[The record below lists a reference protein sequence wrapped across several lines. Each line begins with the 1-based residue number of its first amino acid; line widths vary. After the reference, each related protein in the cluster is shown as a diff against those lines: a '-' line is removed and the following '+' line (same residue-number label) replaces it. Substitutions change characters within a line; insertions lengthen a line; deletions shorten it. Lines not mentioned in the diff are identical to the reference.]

1 MEMITV
7 RIILILSRTLIAV
20 NKPLLSEL
28 DQSLLSFALS
38 KIAVGATSVSSH
50 PKKVA
55 VAEKQLLRPHTHIRR
70 EHEDKV

>member
-38 KIAVGATSVSSH
+38 KIAVGATSVSPH
-50 PKKVA
+50 PKKGGRRGKA
-55 VAEKQLLRPHTHIRR
+55 IIEAPYPHSS
-70 EHEDKV
+70 